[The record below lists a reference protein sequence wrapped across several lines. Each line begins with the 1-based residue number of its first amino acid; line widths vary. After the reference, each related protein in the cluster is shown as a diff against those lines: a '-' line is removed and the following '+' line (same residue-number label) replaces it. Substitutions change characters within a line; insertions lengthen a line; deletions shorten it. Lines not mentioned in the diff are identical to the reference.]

1 MAFSELAHAGERSK
15 YRQTEIFRQVVPNM
29 IKHTFETIS
38 WQASLVGYWCVT
50 AHCVTIQ
57 QIYSQRIGQTFAVEA
72 SRRQARIQ
80 AGRQARR
87 DEPSDCVG

>member
-1 MAFSELAHAGERSK
+1 MSSFDRVVTSRSSSSS
-15 YRQTEIFRQVVPNM
+15 TDGMNGWS
-29 IKHTFETIS
+29 T
-38 WQASLVGYWCVT
+38 LVGYWYVT
-50 AHCVTIQ
+50 AHGVTIQ

>member
-50 AHCVTIQ
+50 AHGVTIQ
-57 QIYSQRIGQTFAVEA
+57 QIYSQRIGQTFAVA
-72 SRRQARIQ
+72 ISPLPMRAFDRLRCRSALR
-80 AGRQARR
+80 GTR
-87 DEPSDCVG
+87 